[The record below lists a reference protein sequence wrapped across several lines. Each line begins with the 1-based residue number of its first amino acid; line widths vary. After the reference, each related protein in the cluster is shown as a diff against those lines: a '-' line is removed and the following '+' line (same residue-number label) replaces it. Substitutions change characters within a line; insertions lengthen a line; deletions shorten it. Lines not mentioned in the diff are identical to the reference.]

1 MNHRRKMTVFAT
13 ILLLEATGCAFNPS
27 TSIQKSTPSVE
38 ASVAPLVQEGKI
50 SLYASEEKNG
60 VYHNITIDKGQGEQA
75 QHYDWETVSN
85 PGYEPMIHEQDLN
98 GDGQAEM
105 IVITTKGYGTGVYI
119 SEAHVI
125 EPKDQT
131 EITVEDA
138 LAYTKAHVSFS
149 VVHQSGT
156 SSIRATVTDQPAV
169 ELSLKATDKNELP
182 QFGNIIDYRLDED
195 HTLTAEVAAQLAD
208 GEAVGT
214 AILHYQWDAGAMKVS
229 QITFEAVAL

>member
-1 MNHRRKMTVFAT
+1 MNHRRTMTVFAT
-13 ILLLEATGCAFNPS
+13 FLLLEATGCALNPS

-50 SLYASEEKNG
+50 NLYASEEKDG
-60 VYHNITIDKGQGEQA
+60 LYHDIAIDEGQGDQV

-98 GDGQAEM
+98 GDGEPEM

-125 EPKDQT
+125 ERQQQT
-131 EITVEDA
+131 EVAVEDA
-138 LAYTKAHVSFS
+138 LAYTKAHVSFAIVNKAGES
-149 VVHQSGT
+149 L
-156 SSIRATVTDQPAV
+156 IKAKVTDQPAV
-169 ELSLKATDKNELP
+169 ELTLDSNDINELP
-182 QFGNIIDYRLDED
+182 QFGNIIDYHLDQD
-195 HTLTAEVAAQLAD
+195 QTLTAEVAAQLAD

-229 QITFEAVAL
+229 QITF

>member
-13 ILLLEATGCAFNPS
+13 ILLLEATGCAFNPGA
-27 TSIQKSTPSVE
+27 SIQKSTPSVE

-50 SLYASEEKNG
+50 SLYASEEKDG
-60 VYHNITIDKGQGEQA
+60 LYHNIAIDEGQGEQA

-98 GDGQAEM
+98 GDGQAEI

-125 EPKDQT
+125 EPKQQT
-131 EITVEDA
+131 EVAVEDA

-149 VVHQSGT
+149 VVHKSGK
-156 SSIRATVTDQPAV
+156 SLVNANVTDQPAV
-169 ELSLKATDKNELP
+169 ELPLDPTDRNELP
-182 QFGNIIDYRLDED
+182 QFGNIIDYHVGED
-195 HTLTAEVAAQLAD
+195 QTLTAEVAAQLAD

-214 AILHYQWDAGAMKVS
+214 AILHYRWDEGTMKVS
-229 QITFEAVAL
+229 QITFEAVAS